1 MEGGGEEKGEGE
13 EAEEG
18 RCKEGYGGG
27 EGSSRKE
34 KNQLTGDEGWRG
46 GKDGKEMET
55 LVHLL
60 EMTPSLQNLDQ
71 QFYLRR
77 ENIPAMEERR
87 TDN

>member
-1 MEGGGEEKGEGE
+1 M
-13 EAEEG
+13 EEG
-18 RCKEGYGGG
+18 RGARER
-27 EGSSRKE
+27 RKT
-34 KNQLTGDEGWRG
+34 NLRVTRDEGGG

>member
-1 MEGGGEEKGEGE
+1 MKG
-13 EAEEG
+13 
-18 RCKEGYGGG
+18 
-27 EGSSRKE
+27 
-34 KNQLTGDEGWRG
+34 G